1 VDTESG
7 VAPSAH
13 RRRRAMYRESVS
25 SSVIAA
31 IGYDEGREVLEI
43 EFISGIVYRYLRVS
57 LDVSQDFLAARSK
70 GKFFNEQIKD
80 TYPWEQVE

>member
-1 VDTESG
+1 
-7 VAPSAH
+7 
-13 RRRRAMYRESVS
+13 MYRESVS

>member
-1 VDTESG
+1 
-7 VAPSAH
+7 
-13 RRRRAMYRESVS
+13 
-25 SSVIAA
+25 
-31 IGYDEGREVLEI
+31 LEI
-43 EFISGIVYRYLRVS
+43 GFISGIVYRYLRVS